1 MKMIFFVI
9 SLLLFILTTLVYGDS
24 EKRELEIKRDKDK
37 TVYMI
42 GGQSDSKEK
51 DQTEEDR
58 KNSWEMLKNSR
69 IRIDKR

>member
-1 MKMIFFVI
+1 MSPI
-9 SLLLFILTTLVYGDS
+9 VYGDS
-24 EKRELEIKRDKDK
+24 EKRELDIKRDKDK

-51 DQTEEDR
+51 DQAEEDR

>member
-1 MKMIFFVI
+1 MIFFVI

>member
-1 MKMIFFVI
+1 
-9 SLLLFILTTLVYGDS
+9 
-24 EKRELEIKRDKDK
+24 
-37 TVYMI
+37 MI

-51 DQTEEDR
+51 DQAEEDR